1 MNQLSNQ
8 LNSQER
14 SRLRLLKAC
23 VDKAIESHNAGGE
36 ALLEISETRLYR
48 ETHKTFEA
56 FVFENWGLSRS
67 RAYQII
73 DASKSAARLSTIVD
87 KTPSAAG
94 IKTESQHRE
103 LRDVSDRN
111 LPKVIESAAAMAATE
126 NKPITAK
133 HIKAAKE
140 SIAAAVTAD
149 MADEEPTEA
158 YQDVEAT
165 SMRNAVIA
173 ITDARPR
180 EQENHIQKRSSA
192 ALLPATPQKGKTQS
206 EPPPA
211 KPRASIVRD
220 GLGRDVPE
228 SLRDVQTTTLIGGA
242 IGRAIDKCKREVTDK
257 LVDEHWPLLSLQE
270 IEIDF
275 HSIKRKF
282 VNAAYW
288 TACPRCDGD
297 GCKKCRGNGF
307 LAYSDQ
313 GGLSKAD
320 KEALGL

>member
-14 SRLRLLKAC
+14 SRLRLLKAR

-149 MADEEPTEA
+149 MAEE
-158 YQDVEAT
+158 
-165 SMRNAVIA
+165 S
-173 ITDARPR
+173 
-180 EQENHIQKRSSA
+180 
-192 ALLPATPQKGKTQS
+192 
-206 EPPPA
+206 PPA

-307 LAYSDQ
+307 LSYSDQ
-313 GGLSKAD
+313 GGLSTAD

>member
-1 MNQLSNQ
+1 MNQISTTSKLQKLAKIANDAADEARAHAGAAVEQAIKSGSA
-8 LNSQER
+8 LNNAKEQVLYGQWNVWLDENFDYSVRTATRFMKLAGADPSVIGDSDSIRKALIAVHDSEPVR
-14 SRLRLLKAC
+14 TSKPDTGELRTRA
-23 VDKAIESHNAGGE
+23 SE
-36 ALLEISETRLYR
+36 AKPDEKPEPATAPTKVI
-48 ETHKTFEA
+48 
-56 FVFENWGLSRS
+56 G
-67 RAYQII
+67 
-73 DASKSAARLSTIVD
+73 TIVD
-87 KTPSAAG
+87 
-94 IKTESQHRE
+94 
-103 LRDVSDRN
+103 D
-111 LPKVIESAAAMAATE
+111 
-126 NKPITAK
+126 PI
-133 HIKAAKE
+133 
-140 SIAAAVTAD
+140 AD

-158 YQDVEAT
+158 YEDVEEAEE
-165 SMRNAVIA
+165 S
-173 ITDARPR
+173 
-180 EQENHIQKRSSA
+180 
-192 ALLPATPQKGKTQS
+192 
-206 EPPPA
+206 PPA

-242 IGRAIDKCKREVTDK
+242 IGRLIDKCKREVTDK

-297 GCKKCRGNGF
+297 GCEKCRGNGF